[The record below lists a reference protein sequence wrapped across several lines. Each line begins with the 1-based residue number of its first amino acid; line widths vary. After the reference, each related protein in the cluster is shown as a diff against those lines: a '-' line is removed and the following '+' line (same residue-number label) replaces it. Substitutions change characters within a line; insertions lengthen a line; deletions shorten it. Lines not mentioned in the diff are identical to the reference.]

1 MKRDPALVPVV
12 AALWLAL
19 GVFIIYPFIRLLAV
33 TFTAEDGGLSLENL
47 TMVFS
52 NSYDRLALMN
62 SIWLAIAVAVTGTA
76 LGFCFAFAVVRIKMP
91 APVRWFIAAVT
102 VLPLISP
109 PFTSSIALTLSLGP
123 NGILLNLLGIPDFNI
138 YGFWGTWMSES
149 LTYFPVAFLTI
160 SSVLA
165 CNDPN
170 FEDAGLSLGGSPFRV
185 FRTVTLPLTMPAIA
199 NSILLLFACSLA
211 DFATPLVL
219 AGHQFPVL
227 PTQAYLQITGL
238 YDLRGGA
245 ALSFALLVPALFVFF
260 LQRWWVSR
268 KSYVTVSGKSG
279 AQTRPK
285 GIGLAAEAAILGVCA
300 VVIAFIVFLYA
311 LITMG
316 AFTKTWGLD
325 NSFTLD
331 SFAYVFNHGRKAI
344 IDTLIIACVST
355 PLGGLIAVLVAYITQ
370 RKSFPCN
377 ALMEI
382 VSLLNFALPGTVVGI
397 AYIIAFNSSPLIL
410 TGTMSILVAAYV
422 FRYDS
427 AGIRSVIASLQQLDT
442 SLEEASLSL
451 GASSA
456 ATFRNVTLPLVV
468 PALLAGMKYLFIH
481 SMTAISATIF
491 LVSVSWSL
499 LTARILE
506 CMTEL
511 QFGNACAFSVV
522 LILLVF
528 LFNGLLTLL
537 VRAAG
542 FGYRGQGGNR

>member
-165 CNDPN
+165 CIDPN

-219 AGHQFPVL
+219 AG
-227 PTQAYLQITGL
+227 I
-238 YDLRGGA
+238 
-245 ALSFALLVPALFVFF
+245 
-260 LQRWWVSR
+260 
-268 KSYVTVSGKSG
+268 
-279 AQTRPK
+279 
-285 GIGLAAEAAILGVCA
+285 
-300 VVIAFIVFLYA
+300 
-311 LITMG
+311 
-316 AFTKTWGLD
+316 
-325 NSFTLD
+325 
-331 SFAYVFNHGRKAI
+331 
-344 IDTLIIACVST
+344 
-355 PLGGLIAVLVAYITQ
+355 
-370 RKSFPCN
+370 
-377 ALMEI
+377 
-382 VSLLNFALPGTVVGI
+382 
-397 AYIIAFNSSPLIL
+397 SSP
-410 TGTMSILVAAYV
+410 
-422 FRYDS
+422 
-427 AGIRSVIASLQQLDT
+427 
-442 SLEEASLSL
+442 
-451 GASSA
+451 SSRRRP
-456 ATFRNVTLPLVV
+456 TFR
-468 PALLAGMKYLFIH
+468 
-481 SMTAISATIF
+481 
-491 LVSVSWSL
+491 
-499 LTARILE
+499 
-506 CMTEL
+506 
-511 QFGNACAFSVV
+511 
-522 LILLVF
+522 
-528 LFNGLLTLL
+528 
-537 VRAAG
+537 
-542 FGYRGQGGNR
+542 

>member
-1 MKRDPALVPVV
+1 MRRDPALIPVV
-12 AALWLAL
+12 VTLWLAL
-19 GVFIIYPFIRLLAV
+19 GLFIVYPFIKLLMT
-33 TFTAEDGGLSLENL
+33 TFIVDGRLSLDNL
-47 TMVFS
+47 MLVFS
-52 NSYDRLALMN
+52 NSYDRLALIN
-62 SIWLAIAVAVTGTA
+62 SIWLAVTVAAMGTFLGFVFALAVT
-76 LGFCFAFAVVRIKMP
+76 RIHLP
-91 APVRWFIAAVT
+91 APLRWFIAAVT
-102 VLPLISP
+102 ILPLISP

-123 NGILLNLLGIPDFNI
+123 NGIILKFFGIPDFNI
-138 YGFWGTWMSES
+138 YGFWGTWISES

-160 SSVLA
+160 TSVLA
-165 CNDPN
+165 CIDPN
-170 FEDAGLSLGGSPFRV
+170 LEDAGLSLGGSPFRV

-227 PTQAYLQITGL
+227 PTQAYLQITGM
-238 YDLRGGA
+238 YDLKGGA
-245 ALSFALLVPALFVFF
+245 ALSFALLVPALLVFV
-260 LQRWWVSR
+260 LQRFWVSR

-279 AQTRPK
+279 AQTTVK
-285 GIGLAAEAAILGVCA
+285 GIGMAGTAVVMAICAA
-300 VVIAFIVFLYA
+300 VIAFILFLYA
-311 LITMG
+311 LIVMG
-316 AFTKTWGLD
+316 AFTKAWGLD
-325 NSFTLD
+325 NSFTWE
-331 SFAYVFNHGRKAI
+331 SFAYVFDHGRKAM
-344 IDTLIIACVST
+344 IDTLIIACIST
-355 PLGGLIAVLVAYITQ
+355 PIGGLLAVSIAYVTQ
-370 RKSFPCN
+370 RKSFPAN
-377 ALMEI
+377 GLMEF

-397 AYIIAFNSSPLIL
+397 AYIIAFNSSPIVL
-410 TGTMSILVAAYV
+410 TGTMSIIVAAYV

-427 AGIRSVIASLQQLDT
+427 AGIRSVIASLHQIDP

-451 GASSA
+451 GASSIG
-456 ATFRNVTLPLVV
+456 TFKHVSLPPVI
-468 PALLAGMKYLFIH
+468 PALLAGMKNLFIH

-528 LFNGLLTLL
+528 IFNGMLTLL

-542 FGYRGQGGNR
+542 YNYRGQGGNL